1 LTWLWEH
8 EQYKAWTSVP
18 LSDLIL
24 IEGKPGSGKSTLTK
38 YFKDNLFKKESL
50 AKHAIVASFFYSHR
64 EGELHTNHSNMLR
77 SILYDI
83 LHQNETFFF
92 HFQSLYRKTLPRGTW
107 TYDSLKEI
115 LLSLKSHPAN
125 ERLYLVVDAVDESD
139 GNDRHDVIQLL
150 RQLCRNDSNESWP
163 CVVKVFVAS
172 RPIVELSHRTEE
184 TKVIKLQNE
193 NNADILKF
201 AGSFLRSELEL
212 PSDILL
218 QITDYIVAHA
228 EGVFIW
234 VYLVKEK
241 LLEYVQRGCSQQQI
255 FDFLRSLP
263 TELETFYEQILNE
276 LEKGNESDIE
286 YGIRMFRFVLFA
298 CRPLRLAELHQAL
311 TIPDDF
317 DAEFALPDGSFN
329 TKVIYRIDS
338 RIVHCGGNLLEIK
351 GLSGTFSAWT
361 SFWNCPLI
369 YLQKRIVF
377 RLCIKL
383 FANSS

>member
-1 LTWLWEH
+1 
-8 EQYKAWTSVP
+8 
-18 LSDLIL
+18 
-24 IEGKPGSGKSTLTK
+24 
-38 YFKDNLFKKESL
+38 
-50 AKHAIVASFFYSHR
+50 
-64 EGELHTNHSNMLR
+64 
-77 SILYDI
+77 
-83 LHQNETFFF
+83 
-92 HFQSLYRKTLPRGTW
+92 
-107 TYDSLKEI
+107 
-115 LLSLKSHPAN
+115 
-125 ERLYLVVDAVDESD
+125 
-139 GNDRHDVIQLL
+139 
-150 RQLCRNDSNESWP
+150 
-163 CVVKVFVAS
+163 
-172 RPIVELSHRTEE
+172 
-184 TKVIKLQNE
+184 
-193 NNADILKF
+193 
-201 AGSFLRSELEL
+201 
-212 PSDILL
+212 
-218 QITDYIVAHA
+218 
-228 EGVFIW
+228 

-263 TELETFYEQILNE
+263 TELETFYEQNLNE

-351 GLSGTFSAWT
+351 GLSDTFSVWT
-361 SFWNCPLI
+361 SFWNCLLT

-383 FANSS
+383 FASSS